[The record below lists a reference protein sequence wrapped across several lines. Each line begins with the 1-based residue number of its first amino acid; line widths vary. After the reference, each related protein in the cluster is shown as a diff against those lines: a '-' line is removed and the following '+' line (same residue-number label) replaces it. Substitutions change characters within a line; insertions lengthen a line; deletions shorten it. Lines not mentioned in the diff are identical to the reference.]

1 MRLKKLAD
9 KKWYNGA
16 VVACIGVA
24 FYVLLTNFQAVWT
37 AVGGFLGN
45 FRAIFLGIVFAYVI
59 NPLAKFFHK
68 RFFGKKDP
76 GGKYWIVSVCLAF
89 LAGLLAVLLLI
100 GLLIPQLI
108 QSLTTFLENFEGY
121 AATFTTLLE
130 KSGIQSLINE
140 EQLRVLSQNALTAIQ
155 NFVKDNAGR
164 LLSSAAN
171 SGKQI
176 LSTVIALI
184 LAIYLLM
191 NKAGVVRGTKR
202 LIRALMRRETS
213 EGFFRFLSR
222 CDSILMSFIGQS
234 LLESVIV
241 GAINA
246 VFMAACGMQYVGL
259 VSVVVGLTNLVPN
272 FGPAIGAALGGFIL
286 VLVRPVH
293 ALMFLIFTAVLQTVD
308 GYILKPKLFS
318 GSLGVSG
325 LLILAASVVFGNLFG
340 ILGVLLSIPL
350 AAILSFVYKDY
361 LLSKWEARRRQ
372 LDAEEKGSAC

>member
-24 FYVLLTNFQAVWT
+24 FYVLLTNFQTVW
-37 AVGGFLGN
+37 AALGSFLGN
-45 FRAIFLGIVFAYVI
+45 FRAIFLGVVFAYVV
-59 NPLAKFFHK
+59 NPLAEFFHRK
-68 RFFGKKDP
+68 LFGKKAP
-76 GGKYWIVSVCLAF
+76 GDKYWIVSVSLAF
-89 LAGLLAVLLLI
+89 LAGLLALTILI
-100 GLLIPQLI
+100 GMLIPQLI
-108 QSLTTFLENFEGY
+108 QSLTTFLDNFEGY

-130 KSGIQSLINE
+130 KSGIQSLIKE
-140 EQLRVLSQNALTAIQ
+140 EQLQILASNALNAVQ

-184 LAIYLLM
+184 LAVYLLM
-191 NKAGVVRGTKR
+191 NKTGVLRGAKR

-222 CDSILMSFIGQS
+222 CDSILMRFLGQS
-234 LLESVIV
+234 LLDAFIV

-246 VFMAACGMQYVGL
+246 VFMAVCGMQYVGL
-259 VSVVVGLTNLVPN
+259 VSVVVGVTNLVPN
-272 FGPAIGAALGGFIL
+272 FGPAIGAALGAFIL
-286 VLVRPVH
+286 VLVKPLH

-340 ILGVLLSIPL
+340 ILGVLLSIPA

-361 LLSKWEARRRQ
+361 LLPRWEKRRAQ
-372 LDAEEKGSAC
+372 LDAEEEGTSD

>member
-24 FYVLLTNFQAVWT
+24 FYVLLTNFQAVWA

-45 FRAIFLGIVFAYVI
+45 FRAIFLGIVFAYVV
-59 NPLAKFFHK
+59 NPLAKFFH
-68 RFFGKKDP
+68 RRLFRRKDTVD
-76 GGKYWIVSVCLAF
+76 KYWIVSVCVAF
-89 LAGLLAVLLLI
+89 LAGLLALLLLI

-140 EQLRVLSQNALTAIQ
+140 EQLHTLSRNALTAIQ

-191 NKAGVVRGTKR
+191 NKAGVLRGTKR

-213 EGFFRFLSR
+213 EGLFSFLSR
-222 CDSILMSFIGQS
+222 CDSILMSFLGQS

-286 VLVRPVH
+286 VLVKPVH
-293 ALMFLIFTAVLQTVD
+293 ALMFLAFTAVLQTID

-318 GSLGVSG
+318 NSLGVSG

-361 LLSKWEARRRQ
+361 LLPKWEARRRQ
-372 LDAEEKGSAC
+372 LDAEEKGSVC